1 MKSVHSVPNLCHGN
15 RLPASQTVGN
25 LWHMMAIISL
35 LSFALL
41 LFALSHPPPDWV
53 KGGMLL
59 AGGVGIAFDVLT
71 HLLR

>member
-1 MKSVHSVPNLCHGN
+1 
-15 RLPASQTVGN
+15 
-25 LWHMMAIISL
+25 MMAIISL

-59 AGGVGIAFDVLT
+59 AGGLGIAFDVLT